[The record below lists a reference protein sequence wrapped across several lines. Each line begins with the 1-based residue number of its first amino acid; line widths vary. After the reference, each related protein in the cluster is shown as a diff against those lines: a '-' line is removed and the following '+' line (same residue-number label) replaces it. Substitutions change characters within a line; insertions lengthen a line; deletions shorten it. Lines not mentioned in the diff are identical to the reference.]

1 MNGIKMKNG
10 KEIGLLLKST
20 TINFITLIDYVNIL
34 SGETER
40 DIFLTK
46 KLKTQIRKNN
56 QLEIKTLIPMLLSE
70 MEDNLAIK
78 QIKKQWLIDKKS
90 DFKDIGMYHVYFK
103 RG

>member
-1 MNGIKMKNG
+1 MKNA

-20 TINFITLIDYVNIL
+20 TINFTSLVDYINIL

-40 DIFLTK
+40 DIILSK
-46 KLKTQIRKNN
+46 KLKTQIRKKY

-70 MEDNLAIK
+70 MNDNLAIK

-103 RG
+103 RV

>member
-1 MNGIKMKNG
+1 MKNA

-20 TINFITLIDYVNIL
+20 TINFTSLVDYINIL

-40 DIFLTK
+40 DVILSK
-46 KLKTQIRKNN
+46 KLKTQIRKKY

-78 QIKKQWLIDKKS
+78 KIKKQWLIDKKS
-90 DFKDIGMYHVYFK
+90 DFKDIGIYHVYFK
-103 RG
+103 RA